1 MATNTTLNVR
11 IEEEI
16 KVKASRILE
25 ASGLTASSAVRLF
38 LLRVIEDEAL
48 PFDMPRPNAKTR
60 RAIQAANR
68 GRMKTAKNSKTLV
81 KDLTSQKRV
90 RNRARKNLGRKG

>member
-1 MATNTTLNVR
+1 MAADTTLNVR
-11 IEEEI
+11 IEEEV

-48 PFDMPRPNAKTR
+48 PFDLPRPNAKTR
-60 RAIQAANR
+60 RAILAAKR
-68 GRMKTAKNSKTLV
+68 GRMKKAKNSRTLV
-81 KDLTSQKRV
+81 KDLIAKR
-90 RNRARKNLGRKG
+90 

>member
-1 MATNTTLNVR
+1 MTTNTTLNVR
-11 IEEEI
+11 IEEEV

-48 PFDMPRPNAKTR
+48 PFDLPRPNAKTR
-60 RAIQAANR
+60 RALTAAKR
-68 GRMKTAKNSKTLV
+68 GRMKNVKNSRTLV
-81 KDLTSQKRV
+81 KDLIAKR
-90 RNRARKNLGRKG
+90 